1 MVEKNFG
8 SLQQFAKLYQF
19 IGKQPRNRDEVSDF
33 VMTGMSMK
41 SKNTVRN
48 YTEKV
53 FEEMLTCMPFV
64 LIHMSHFSID
74 EIVEIDGWDDM
85 DKRLR
90 FQTVY
95 VKEAA

>member
-1 MVEKNFG
+1 
-8 SLQQFAKLYQF
+8 
-19 IGKQPRNRDEVSDF
+19 
-33 VMTGMSMK
+33 MTGMSMK

-74 EIVEIDGWDDM
+74 EILEVSGFDEKT
-85 DKRLR
+85 KRLQFNEIFR
-90 FQTVY
+90 
-95 VKEAA
+95 KEDA

>member
-1 MVEKNFG
+1 MET
-8 SLQQFAKLYQF
+8 L
-19 IGKQPRNRDEVSDF
+19 
-33 VMTGMSMK
+33 
-41 SKNTVRN
+41 
-48 YTEKV
+48 
-53 FEEMLTCMPFV
+53 EEMLTCMPFV